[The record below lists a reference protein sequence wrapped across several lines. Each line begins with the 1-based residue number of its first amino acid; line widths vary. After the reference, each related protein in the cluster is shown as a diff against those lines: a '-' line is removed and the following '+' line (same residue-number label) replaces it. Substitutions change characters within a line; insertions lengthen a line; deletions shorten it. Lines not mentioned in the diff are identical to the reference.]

1 MWFCYI
7 VGLTLGMFASYGLG
21 RAKAGDMLSLLL
33 GVAVAI
39 FAPFFLAALFHI
51 HG

>member
-1 MWFCYI
+1 MRLCYI
-7 VGLTLGMFASYGLG
+7 VGLTLGMLTSYGLG
-21 RAKAGDMLSLLL
+21 RAKAGDMVSLLV

-39 FAPFFLAALFHI
+39 FAPFFVASLLHI